1 MVHENQEKIPIP
13 VNYRRAVNSPMWALI
28 VFLALKWKMR
38 PNTVID
44 TLVQEAYKKE
54 ITKNG

>member
-1 MVHENQEKIPIP
+1 MVPEDKEKVPIP